1 LTLTEQSNKNRLMSL
16 ETLSASQLKKA
27 ISIAEKI
34 DKLEEQLAGILGASS
49 NSARVKIAK
58 ELGDES
64 KRNVSPKG
72 RVRIVAAQKAR
83 RGEPK
88 TGSATSHAAGN
99 SGTSNGPASKATKSA
114 PASDKKGGL
123 TEEGRARLAAA
134 MKARWAKAKKSG
146 SAAPTARNKS
156 LK

>member
-1 LTLTEQSNKNRLMSL
+1 MSL

-34 DKLEEQLAGILGASS
+34 DRLEEQLAGILGASS
-49 NSARVKIAK
+49 NSARVTAPAIAK
-58 ELGDES
+58 EPGGES
-64 KRNVSPKG
+64 KKTVRPRG
-72 RVRIVAAQKAR
+72 AARIVAAQKAR
-83 RGEPK
+83 QGESN
-88 TGSATSHAAGN
+88 TGSAGSLAAGKF
-99 SGTSNGPASKATKSA
+99 GTSNRPASKATKSA

-146 SAAPTARNKS
+146 SPAPTARNKS